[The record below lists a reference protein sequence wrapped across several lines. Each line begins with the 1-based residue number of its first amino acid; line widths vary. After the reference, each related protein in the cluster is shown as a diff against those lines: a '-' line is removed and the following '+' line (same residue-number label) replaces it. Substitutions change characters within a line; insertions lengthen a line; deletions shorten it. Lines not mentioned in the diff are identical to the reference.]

1 MWFHLANKS
10 RDEAT
15 PNASQFQLQVQQHVV
30 FFCDHEYESPL
41 SIIWEFDRNIA
52 GTSVPF
58 FPDNRP
64 IKASMNVEERSASS
78 FVEMP
83 SLRRFQPTALVVYG
97 DDPKLPPIATKI
109 TIKLLSNDRQPIDVT
124 INARNSR

>member
-1 MWFHLANKS
+1 MKPPPTLPNSNYKS
-10 RDEAT
+10 SNT
-15 PNASQFQLQVQQHVV
+15 VV
-30 FFCDHEYESPL
+30 FFCDHEYEAPL
-41 SIIWEFDRNIA
+41 SIIWEFDRKIA

-64 IKASMNVEERSASS
+64 MKASMNVEERSAWS

-83 SLRRFQPTALVVYG
+83 SLGRFQPTALVVYG
-97 DDPKLPPIATKI
+97 DDPKLPPMATKI